1 MEKQPQQQP
10 PPRRRRRPALSCR
23 ECRRRKVKCDH
34 NTPCAHCVRHKTQCI
49 YKPFRR
55 YGEQAEDD
63 RPPQHLNP
71 ESEPGSSRPSS
82 ASPPS
87 GIPGVQVLVPELQPA
102 EHANNAHESAMGQI
116 HGHQHAAA
124 PSSQPLSA
132 RHPDRGEHSLQ
143 GLLSLLLQ
151 KLKENPTSGAAEGS
165 VSPSVN
171 RLSEA
176 VLPRGSDPLA
186 PRPQEASQQEWQAV
200 LNKPRD
206 WGRSRWVSKAPEF
219 TVMIRCYGEILGMES
234 KDGSFQTREAAA
246 LIAQARDF
254 FRECKSRAKFSKV
267 GRPTRGIAC
276 PWLDLTPPSRE
287 MADVLAR
294 LYFASFESTHR
305 ILHAPTFWAEYQR
318 YWDDPESAA
327 PDLRVKVLLVVG
339 IGSSLYDH
347 GSAAAA
353 QSNTELLHQW
363 IYAAQ
368 TWLSGPLEKDRL
380 DITGLQI
387 YCLTILARQIFSIG
401 GDTVWVSMGSLI
413 HRAMQMGLHR
423 DPKSLPPMSVLQ
435 AELRR
440 RLWATILELAVQSSL
455 DAWMPPRI
463 AQDEFDTNPPSNVND
478 DEMDESTTVLQPHP
492 KSTFTST
499 SFQLALLESLPTR
512 LRIVQLLNGM
522 HSELSY
528 HRVLALTSEL
538 SSALQ
543 SYSTRFSA
551 DTKDSSNN
559 NNNNNNNNNHFGPFH
574 RNHLDYLTRRF
585 LIPLH
590 YPFAHQARSNPL
602 FRQSVKISLDAALA
616 LISPEPDP
624 PANHFARL
632 MSLGGGLFREG
643 IRCATTAISLE
654 LLSHVETQRGDGSLR
669 RAPQYRGFLKQVVRG
684 RLVELSAERIRQG
697 ETNVKSH
704 MFLSMILAQVEA
716 VEEGKE
722 VEVEVARAA
731 RDSLAFCE
739 GWEFEGFGVDPD
751 WEIFATN
758 GYWC

>member
-10 PPRRRRRPALSCR
+10 TARRRRRPALSCR

-34 NTPCAHCVRHKTQCI
+34 NTPCAHCLRHKTQCI
-49 YKPFRR
+49 YKPFRYDSPVSR
-55 YGEQAEDD
+55 LGEQARDGPHQE
-63 RPPQHLNP
+63 QNP
-71 ESEPGSSRPSS
+71 DPAPGSPRPSTTS
-82 ASPPS
+82 PPPGIQGQGVHIPVPALHPAEQVNNTNGLATVQMHGNHAASPS
-87 GIPGVQVLVPELQPA
+87 VQGPVGRDYL
-102 EHANNAHESAMGQI
+102 HQI
-116 HGHQHAAA
+116 
-124 PSSQPLSA
+124 
-132 RHPDRGEHSLQ
+132 
-143 GLLSLLLQ
+143 LQ
-151 KLKENPTSGAAEGS
+151 KLQGPPTSRAEAS
-165 VSPSVN
+165 VSPTIN
-171 RLSEA
+171 GLPEA
-176 VLPRGSDPLA
+176 EPYRGSDPLA
-186 PRPQEASQQEWQAV
+186 PQPQADSQQEWQAV

-206 WGRSRWVSKAPEF
+206 WGRSRWISKAPEF
-219 TVMIRCYGEILGMES
+219 STMIRCYSEILGMHS
-234 KDGSFQTREAAA
+234 KDTSFQTGEAAA
-246 LIAQARDF
+246 LIAQASDLLQK
-254 FRECKSRAKFSKV
+254 CKSRAKISKV
-267 GRPTRGIAC
+267 SRPTRGIAC

-287 MADVLAR
+287 MADELAR

-318 YWDDPESAA
+318 YWDHPESVA
-327 PDLRVKVLLVVG
+327 PDLRLKVLLVVG

-347 GSAAAA
+347 GDAAAV

-401 GDTVWVSMGSLI
+401 GDTVWVSMGSLV

-423 DPKSLPPMSVLQ
+423 DPRHLPAMPVLQ

-463 AQDEFDTNPPSNVND
+463 ALDEFDTDPPSNVND
-478 DEMDESTTVLQPHP
+478 DEMDESTAVLQPHP

-499 SFQLALLESLPTR
+499 LIQLALLESLPTR
-512 LRIVQLLNGM
+512 LRIVHLLNGM

-528 HRVLALTSEL
+528 HRVLSLTSEL
-538 SSALQ
+538 TSALQ
-543 SYSTRFSA
+543 TYSTRFA
-551 DTKDSSNN
+551 PETNNNSNN
-559 NNNNNNNNNHFGPFH
+559 HNSPTPFH

-602 FRQSVKISLDAALA
+602 FRHSMKISLDAALA

-624 PANHFARL
+624 AGRFSRL
-632 MSLGGGLFREG
+632 VSIGGGLFREG

-654 LLSHVETQRGDGSLR
+654 LLSHVETQQRDGSLR
-669 RAPQYRGFLKQVVRG
+669 QAPQYRGFLKQVVRD
-684 RLVELSAERIRQG
+684 LIALSAERIRKG

-704 MFLSMILAQVEA
+704 MFLTMILAQAEA

-731 RDSLAFCE
+731 RDSLEFCE
-739 GWEFEGFGVDPD
+739 V
-751 WEIFATN
+751 
-758 GYWC
+758 GYSTRPSLVIYDLHQQLRISRSAMQR